1 MKFPADPDLDAPLS
15 PAEHKACQALAQT
28 GEIPP
33 LGLVRRFVLT
43 IRKTFLASPK
53 TVEKSKVTSEEK
65 ANELATA
72 LEKSHGWRD
81 GGQNCFEVFPA
92 PVPETIADEYK

>member
-1 MKFPADPDLDAPLS
+1 MF
-15 PAEHKACQALAQT
+15 
-28 GEIPP
+28 I
-33 LGLVRRFVLT
+33 LVNIGCIEYGVSSNIVGMF
-43 IRKTFLASPK
+43 S
-53 TVEKSKVTSEEK
+53 SEEK

>member
-1 MKFPADPDLDAPLS
+1 MSKFPADPDLDAPLS
-15 PAEHKACQALAQT
+15 PTEHKACQALAQT

-53 TVEKSKVTSEEK
+53 TVEKSKVTRNK
-65 ANELATA
+65 PAT
-72 LEKSHGWRD
+72 KTPD
-81 GGQNCFEVFPA
+81 QIDFF
-92 PVPETIADEYK
+92 